1 MKALLITSNL
11 EGGGAQKA
19 MLKLANGLT
28 GRGHDVAVLVLER
41 RIEHSLPA
49 GLKLETLL
57 LAGTP
62 LSGGWL
68 GKRMLAWRL
77 RRWFRDATRSAG
89 FDLIISTL
97 PLADEV
103 VRLARLPR
111 VWFRIANTLSSEIAG
126 LSGLKAKRRRAKG
139 DVEARH
145 RPNRSRS

>member
-19 MLKLANGLT
+19 MLKLARGLGERKHHVT
-28 GRGHDVAVLVLER
+28 VLVLER
-41 RIEHSLPA
+41 RIEHALPA

-57 LAGTP
+57 PAGVA
-62 LSGGWL
+62 LSGGFF

-77 RRWFRDATRSAG
+77 RRWFRQATRSSG

-103 VRLARLPR
+103 LRKVGLA
-111 VWFRIANTLSSEIAG
+111 AG
-126 LSGLKAKRRRAKG
+126 
-139 DVEARH
+139 
-145 RPNRSRS
+145 